1 VGDVRFVTTRSPR
14 GMLRRKWVFS
24 KARRSP
30 KSLTIELFIMPIMQ
44 QGLAAPDGISLVE
57 TEGDPIISEIQRSEV
72 AHLPG
77 TAAQL
82 IGERMR
88 AMYAK
93 LVREPVPGQLLELIR
108 QLENK
113 ERSE

>member
-1 VGDVRFVTTRSPR
+1 MGIFQGGALADIIHHRPHIRHT
-14 GMLRRKWVFS
+14 
-24 KARRSP
+24 
-30 KSLTIELFIMPIMQ
+30 MQ
-44 QGLAAPDGISLVE
+44 QRSDASDDIAPPDG
-57 TEGDPIISEIQRSEV
+57 DPPGPEAYGPDV
-72 AHLPG
+72 ARLPG

-88 AMYAK
+88 AMYAT
-93 LVREPVPGQLLELIR
+93 LVAEPVPDQLLELVR

>member
-1 VGDVRFVTTRSPR
+1 
-14 GMLRRKWVFS
+14 
-24 KARRSP
+24 
-30 KSLTIELFIMPIMQ
+30 MQ
-44 QGLAAPDGISLVE
+44 QRSDASEDIARLD
-57 TEGDPIISEIQRSEV
+57 GDPPGPEAHGSDV
-72 AHLPG
+72 ARLPG

-88 AMYAK
+88 AMYAT
-93 LVREPVPGQLLELIR
+93 LVAEPVPEQLLELVR

>member
-1 VGDVRFVTTRSPR
+1 MTRPTILLAPTAIRPGPRFNGSDV
-14 GMLRRKWVFS
+14 
-24 KARRSP
+24 AR
-30 KSLTIELFIMPIMQ
+30 
-44 QGLAAPDGISLVE
+44 
-57 TEGDPIISEIQRSEV
+57 
-72 AHLPG
+72 LPG

-88 AMYAK
+88 AMYAT
-93 LVREPVPGQLLELIR
+93 LVAEPVPDQLLELVR

>member
-1 VGDVRFVTTRSPR
+1 
-14 GMLRRKWVFS
+14 
-24 KARRSP
+24 
-30 KSLTIELFIMPIMQ
+30 MQ
-44 QGLAAPDGISLVE
+44 QRSDASDDIARPDG
-57 TEGDPIISEIQRSEV
+57 DPLPGPRLNGTDV
-72 AHLPG
+72 ARLPG

-88 AMYAK
+88 AMYAT
-93 LVREPVPGQLLELIR
+93 LVAEPVPDQLLELVR

>member
-1 VGDVRFVTTRSPR
+1 MHHDLDDISEPDGQ
-14 GMLRRKWVFS
+14 
-24 KARRSP
+24 A
-30 KSLTIELFIMPIMQ
+30 
-44 QGLAAPDGISLVE
+44 AAPDHKDKS
-57 TEGDPIISEIQRSEV
+57 QV
-72 AHLPG
+72 ARLPVSA
-77 TAAQL
+77 TQL

-93 LVREPVPGQLLELIR
+93 LANEPVPGPLLELIR